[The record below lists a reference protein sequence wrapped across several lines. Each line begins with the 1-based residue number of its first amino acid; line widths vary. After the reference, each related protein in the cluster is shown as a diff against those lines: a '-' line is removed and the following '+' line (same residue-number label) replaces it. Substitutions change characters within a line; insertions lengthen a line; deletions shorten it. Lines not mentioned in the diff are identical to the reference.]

1 MKKLL
6 FGCVL
11 ISILTSFGYAQK
23 TKLENYQKGQINLE
37 DGSNMNVYVYF
48 NWEYADEFQNSVS
61 YITEDQYKRFES
73 GEKFKSKEITELK
86 VKKVKTYT
94 LENGK
99 KFSKVKF
106 ADLTAAS
113 AASFP
118 KFYLFE
124 IVAEGKINLYKK
136 YVNLGAV
143 RVGDLALLDDQGEI
157 DYVNSTYACL
167 IQKGNENAKDLVT
180 VKIQEYVEDNK
191 DVLSKLEAG
200 EYGEINSVFGSKMGT
215 NAVDCTKYID
225 GLINMVND
233 YNK

>member
-1 MKKLL
+1 
-6 FGCVL
+6 
-11 ISILTSFGYAQK
+11 
-23 TKLENYQKGQINLE
+23 
-37 DGSNMNVYVYF
+37 MNVYVYF

-200 EYGEINSVFGSKMGT
+200 EYGEINSVFGSKMGA